1 MKQNISDSTFS
12 INTDYL
18 YVYTT
23 YIYISTT
30 CVFINISY
38 I

>member
-23 YIYISTT
+23 YIYISLNSATH
-30 CVFINISY
+30 F
-38 I
+38 